1 VRIDLFLKLSG
12 LIKTRSRAKRACD
25 GGYVLLNGS
34 SAKPS
39 AEVSVDDRLEV
50 EGARGRKR
58 LVRVDE
64 IPRGKQVSR
73 KERRRLY
80 TELDGE

>member
-1 VRIDLFLKLSG
+1 MRVDLFLKLSG

-25 GGYVLLNGS
+25 GGYVMLNGAP
-34 SAKPS
+34 AKPS
-39 AEVSVDDRLEV
+39 ADVSEGDRLEV
-50 EGARGRKR
+50 EGARGRRR

-64 IPRGKQVSR
+64 IPQTRQVSR